1 MLKRLEL
8 AGFKSFAR
16 KTEFDLTAPISAVV
30 GPNGSGKSNVAEG
43 LRWVLGEQ
51 SLKSLRGKR
60 GEDFIFNG
68 SRDAARMNHASVTLI
83 FDNRARK
90 LGIDFDE
97 VALSRHVFRDG
108 TNEYY
113 INGSVVRLKDI
124 IELLGSVG
132 IGVSSHNIISQGEAD
147 RLLSSTPRERR
158 EMIEDALGLKVFHF
172 KREEALRK
180 LEKTEENMRQ
190 VDALRRELGP
200 HLKYLK
206 KQVERLEEG
215 EKLREELKWLY
226 AEYFTREKKYLD
238 DEEAAVAFDLKAPEA
253 ELLEIEKKIAT
264 AVVTP
269 VEGAD
274 TAVTDSR
281 NALQALERDL
291 YNARLERDELGREL
305 GRLEGKIE
313 ALPVYKEFAGE
324 KVCSACGQVIAA
336 EARDRLAHREE
347 EIMRL
352 TNRKGEIEKKLE
364 ESQAKEAELSHKLD
378 TARLLHERALRAGR
392 EAEREVYVARVRKS
406 ELVSFIDRIMSRKN
420 QASMRREDFTRE
432 VNEALRLAGPA
443 IADFNQLANGMDL
456 TIPHDEYAHREL
468 KRKLDRVK
476 LKVED
481 IGGENWDALREY
493 REASERE
500 AFLEKETTDLTASST
515 QLHEL
520 IDTLGA
526 ELARE
531 FEVGLRKI
539 NEQFAQFFAVMFDG
553 GSAKLA
559 AVLTEKRRRGTLEE
573 GASEEDVET
582 EEGIEIEVNLPR
594 KKIRGLDML
603 SGGERALTSIAL
615 LFAMSQ
621 VNPPPF
627 LVLDETDAALD
638 ESNSRRYGDMIERL
652 SESTQL
658 VLITHNRET
667 MSRAHI
673 LYGVTM
679 GSDAVSRVLSVKFE
693 DAATQ
698 FAK

>member
-68 SRDAARMNHASVTLI
+68 SRDAARMNHAAVTLI
-83 FDNRARK
+83 FDNRNRK
-90 LGIDFDE
+90 LKIDFDE
-97 VALSRHVFRDG
+97 VAISRHVFRDG

-113 INGSVVRLKDI
+113 LNGSAVRLKDI
-124 IELLGSVG
+124 IELLGGVG

-147 RLLSSTPRERR
+147 RLLSSTPKERR

-190 VDALRRELGP
+190 VEALRRELGP
-200 HLKYLK
+200 HLRYLK

-226 AEYFTREKKYLD
+226 AEYFVREKNFLD
-238 DEEAAVAFDLKAPEA
+238 HEASKVAAEKEGPAA
-253 ELLEIEKKIAT
+253 ELATLEKKIA
-264 AVVTP
+264 
-269 VEGAD
+269 EFSGAPEEPD
-274 TAVTDSR
+274 ADDAPKAKEMLR
-281 NALQALERDL
+281 DLERDL

-305 GRLEGKIE
+305 GRIEGRVE
-313 ALPVYKEFAGE
+313 ALPVYKDFAGE

-347 EIMRL
+347 EIARL
-352 TNRKGEIEKKLE
+352 TARKEDVERRLAE
-364 ESQAKEAELSHKLD
+364 VQSQEVELSHKLD
-378 TARLLHERALRAGR
+378 TARMAHEREERSLR
-392 EAEREVYVARVRKS
+392 EAEREVYVARVRRS
-406 ELVSFIDRIMSRKN
+406 ELLNILERLNSR
-420 QASMRREDFTRE
+420 ASSVAVRREEFARE
-432 VNEALRLAGPA
+432 MHEALRLAGPA
-443 IADFNQLANGMDL
+443 IAEFEQLASGLDL
-456 TIPHDEYAHREL
+456 SSSHDELIHREL
-468 KRKLDRVK
+468 KRKLDRIK
-476 LKVED
+476 LRVED
-481 IGGENWDALREY
+481 LGGENWDAMREY

-500 AFLEKETTDLTASST
+500 AFLEKETADLTASSA

-520 IDTLGA
+520 IDQLGE

-531 FEVGLRKI
+531 FETGLRKI
-539 NEQFAQFFAVMFDG
+539 NTQFTQFFSIMFDG
-553 GSAKLA
+553 GSAALA
-559 AVLTEKRRRGTLEE
+559 AVLTERRRRGAEEE
-573 GASEEDVET
+573 GEEVEMET

-594 KKIRGLDML
+594 KKIRGLEML

-693 DAATQ
+693 DAEQ